1 MTKELTM
8 LSIKTLNKNN
18 DTNIKYIDI
27 NNGKKLNN
35 LDYNEAIKF
44 VFDLVLQLEKLLKKG
59 YTLKTNKLDKSDIVN
74 INNNYLLIKYNNFTK
89 SKNKEEISIYK
100 IIYDLCIDLMK
111 LNNLEDIRPTKL
123 YYMLRRMKEKNSNN
137 EFFFI

>member
-89 SKNKEEISIYK
+89 SKNKEGISIYK

-123 YYMLRRMKEKNSNN
+123 YYMLRRMKETNN

>member
-111 LNNLEDIRPTKL
+111 LNNLEYIRTTKL

>member
-123 YYMLRRMKEKNSNN
+123 YYMLRRMKETNN

>member
-89 SKNKEEISIYK
+89 SKNKEGISIYK

>member
-44 VFDLVLQLEKLLKKG
+44 VFDLVLQIEKLLKKG

-89 SKNKEEISIYK
+89 SKNKEGISIYK

>member
-89 SKNKEEISIYK
+89 SKNKEGISIYK

-123 YYMLRRMKEKNSNN
+123 YYMLRRMKEPNN
-137 EFFFI
+137 DFFFI